1 MVISLDLDIMI
12 ERKSLS
18 ATSVTLELPG
28 ADFDDETFQVAR
40 SMHAPVA
47 ENQMQFFIKKGVDNL
62 IPIQKSF
69 AQLLVISNV
78 LNAINPQ
85 FRFDLVILN
94 ETQSLECESMSMFQ
108 VYRMILPMSIP
119 LKLLQLGRRLIGVRL
134 LRNILFLFFS
144 LISQ

>member
-1 MVISLDLDIMI
+1 MASFQNSMSLFHGYISLFGYND
-12 ERKSLS
+12 RKKVFECHVSYVGI
-18 ATSVTLELPG
+18 AR

-47 ENQMQFFIKKGVDNL
+47 ENQMQFFMKKDVDNL

-78 LNAINPQ
+78 LNTINTQ

-94 ETQSLECESMSMFQ
+94 ESN
-108 VYRMILPMSIP
+108 RW
-119 LKLLQLGRRLIGVRL
+119 
-134 LRNILFLFFS
+134 NA
-144 LISQ
+144 SQCLCFKFIE